1 MKGLLLTKSLPKEYK
16 YIFLKGWKFSVP
28 FLLLIVWFPRTITVN
43 INLGGDILRL
53 EQLKCLLDIA
63 HTGSITNTAQRLFI
77 SQQAV
82 SKSIKQLERE
92 LGIDLLIRTKT
103 GVTLTAAGE
112 EVVRHAETML
122 NEGEKL
128 RASIE
133 ELKHINKKQSVIDIS
148 STSSVTNLA
157 LPYVISKLN
166 ARQDK
171 ISIRVMPNIDFDS
184 VLQLVQSGE
193 SDIGLMT
200 INAMDLERK
209 MKQYQDTLAVDILVH
224 DELMAVMDRK
234 LYKGTYTTLSADE
247 FAKSPVRTIYNI
259 IPIQEVRQDIYENNI
274 IFSNDADFHRSMIER
289 AGAVTL
295 MSGLAYQYYFNTKRY
310 VALNFQSEYAAS
322 LIHVAI
328 YRKNA
333 DEQIRNIIAMIR
345 REMHIQ

>member
-1 MKGLLLTKSLPKEYK
+1 M
-16 YIFLKGWKFSVP
+16 
-28 FLLLIVWFPRTITVN
+28 
-43 INLGGDILRL
+43 RL

-92 LGIDLLIRTKT
+92 LGLELLIRTKT
-103 GVTLTAAGE
+103 GVTLTNAGE
-112 EVVRHAETML
+112 EVVRYAENML

-128 RASIE
+128 LARVE
-133 ELKHINKKQSVIDIS
+133 ELKHSNKKESIIDIS
-148 STSSVTNLA
+148 STSAVTNLA

-166 ARQDK
+166 TRQEK
-171 ISIRVMPNIDFDS
+171 VSIRVTASTELEDVI
-184 VLQLVQSGE
+184 QKVQDGVC
-193 SDIGLMT
+193 DIGLMT
-200 INAMDLERK
+200 INTFDLKRR
-209 MKQYQDTLAVDILVH
+209 MKEYQNVLVADILAH
-224 DELMAVMDRK
+224 DELMVVMDRK
-234 LYKGTYTTLSADE
+234 QYKGNFSSLSADE
-247 FAKSPVRTIYNI
+247 FSKAPVRTIYNI
-259 IPIQEVRQDIYENNI
+259 IPVEEVRQDVYENNI
-274 IFSNDADFHRSMIER
+274 ICSNDADFHRSMMER
-289 AGAVTL
+289 ADAMTL

-322 LIHVAI
+322 LVHVAI